1 MQLSER
7 TGATVLYGGLGAVQD
22 LITAPIG
29 GKYDRRT
36 GITTGGLSVL
46 EAARGVTQ
54 VVVEPLVRGKP
65 QPMEKDPALN
75 QPLNRTTWAIC
86 MPGKRSSGRSG
97 PISSICT
104 TRRRGRAAW
113 RSGDVAAAV
122 ADGAVFGVGARPGER
137 D

>member
-1 MQLSER
+1 MRRPQAAVDESKPWQQQVAAVGAFGQALWADIEHNPLIGPPVQLSER

-54 VVVEPLVRGKP
+54 VVVEPLVRGMP
-65 QPMEKDPALN
+65 EPMEKDPALN
-75 QPLNRTTWAIC
+75 QPLSHDLALYVC
-86 MPGKRSSGRSG
+86 L
-97 PISSICT
+97 
-104 TRRRGRAAW
+104 
-113 RSGDVAAAV
+113 
-122 ADGAVFGVGARPGER
+122 GV
-137 D
+137 